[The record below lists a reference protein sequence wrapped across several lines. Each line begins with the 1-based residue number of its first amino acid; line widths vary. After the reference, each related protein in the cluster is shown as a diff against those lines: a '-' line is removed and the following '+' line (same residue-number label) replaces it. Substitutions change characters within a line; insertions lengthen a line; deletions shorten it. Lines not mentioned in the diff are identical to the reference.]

1 MVYRYDNKR
10 KKSHGKYVILGIV
23 LGIVFSVGGFYLYDN
38 YKQTILDNANDII
51 KENTPKPVIQTA
63 LVQDKNIITKKQLL
77 PEDIAIQIH
86 NLINQERKKNGLG
99 SLAWEPDLAVIA
111 LSHSN
116 DMMQNNYFDHND
128 LQGHNP
134 SYRLDCYN
142 PRENIAW
149 TEGYALDKVAN
160 KMVNDWM
167 GSQTHRDNI
176 LNTIDYG
183 EGIGVTINGNHVI
196 VTEDFC

>member
-1 MVYRYDNKR
+1 MVYRIDNR
-10 KKSHGKYVILGIV
+10 KKKQHGRYTA
-23 LGIVFSVGGFYLYDN
+23 LGIVFGVILALGGVYVYEN
-38 YKQTILDNANDII
+38 YKKLILENVNDII
-51 KENTPKPVIQTA
+51 TENTPKSEPKQTIQ
-63 LVQDKNIITKKQLL
+63 VPQIQPIRQLSAD
-77 PEDIAIQIH
+77 EIAQQIH
-86 NLINQERKKNGLG
+86 VLVNQERARNGLG
-99 SLAWEPDLAVIA
+99 SLAWEPDLAKIA

-116 DMMQNNYFDHND
+116 DMMKNNYFDHND

-149 TEGYALDKVAN
+149 TDGYNLDIVPA
-160 KMVNDWM
+160 KMVSDWM

-176 LNTIDYG
+176 LNNIDYG
-183 EGIGVTINGNHVI
+183 EGIGVAISGSYVI